1 MERDKEA
8 QAGAARLTPPPEPEE
23 EPAVSERAGQEDEEH
38 KIFGLG
44 IGTADTRQPAYGQG
58 VVVSLLVAAG
68 LLILGIIAI
77 GKGNG
82 KNPPL
87 QQTTDAIFWLISVV
101 VLLVA
106 GLGAQY
112 AERTATQAAA
122 KVGQPRPPYSM
133 ATAWTVPVAA
143 AFAGILLIATYH
155 NRSMLL
161 IGPLIGFLGTAGAL
175 LSRDLLDDADEQS
188 GRVASTIH
196 TLVIHA
202 VAFLALSSIYLNKL
216 NSWVSAP
223 LAGIIAGILVL
234 ETLERGALPPPTRVV
249 YAVVGGWA
257 IAQVTVALN
266 WWPSYG
272 WSGGAVLLV
281 AFYVAAGLLLAR
293 AQRAAF
299 GVREALEFGALGFA
313 LLLFLAVTA

>member
-1 MERDKEA
+1 MERDNDV
-8 QAGAARLTPPPEPEE
+8 QTGAAKLTPPPEPDETD
-23 EPAVSERAGQEDEEH
+23 VNERAEQDDEEH

-68 LLILGIIAI
+68 LLILGIIVI
-77 GKGNG
+77 GDGNG

-87 QQTTDAIFWLISVV
+87 KQTTDVIYWVVSAV
-101 VLLVA
+101 VLLIA

-122 KVGQPRPPYSM
+122 NVGQPRPPYSM

-143 AFAGILLIATYH
+143 AFAGIMLIATYH
-155 NRSMLL
+155 NRTMLL
-161 IGPLIGFLGTAGAL
+161 VGPLIGFLGTAGAL

-202 VAFLALSSIYLNKL
+202 VAFLALSAIYLNKL
-216 NSWVSAP
+216 DSWVSAP
-223 LAGIIAGILVL
+223 WQDSSAASSCWRHWNAARCRRH
-234 ETLERGALPPPTRVV
+234 RGSST
-249 YAVVGGWA
+249 
-257 IAQVTVALN
+257 
-266 WWPSYG
+266 PS
-272 WSGGAVLLV
+272 S
-281 AFYVAAGLLLAR
+281 AAGR
-293 AQRAAF
+293 SPR
-299 GVREALEFGALGFA
+299 
-313 LLLFLAVTA
+313 